1 MKTCSHGGL
10 GCRRNEVGGRSAN
23 AEQVLAWFGP
33 AGIRVPF
40 VGSAGIMRRILVVE
54 DSVSARAFVRAVL
67 ESPDFANRQGG
78 CEVIEASSGF
88 EALRLLPRGPYDLIV
103 TDINMADI
111 NGLEVVRFIRSSA
124 HHRATPLLI
133 ISTLRG
139 KHDVERG
146 LALGANAYLPKPFTP
161 QQLDETCTRLLSVER
176 VRVGPNEP
184 PPGGP

>member
-1 MKTCSHGGL
+1 VALAGL
-10 GCRRNEVGGRSAN
+10 V
-23 AEQVLAWFGP
+23 
-33 AGIRVPF
+33 
-40 VGSAGIMRRILVVE
+40 RRILVVE

-67 ESPDFANRQGG
+67 ESPDFATRHGT
-78 CEVIEASSGF
+78 CEVVEASSGF

-133 ISTLRG
+133 ISSLRG
-139 KHDVERG
+139 ELDVERG

-161 QQLDETCTRLLSVER
+161 EQLGNTCARLLAGAR
-176 VRVGPNEP
+176 DRAGPSEP